1 MAQGKAWN
9 KKKVIEALEPYLKLG
24 YSVNKSCEIVG
35 IAQSTV
41 QTWIDKEN
49 ELRLKIASW
58 QVEPDH
64 EARKVIVQSIKE
76 GKVDDAKWWAERR
89 EKQDFSTRTETDVT
103 TKGEKLQSNLP
114 PDVEEVLKQAQ
125 DKLKEKLAE

>member
-1 MAQGKAWN
+1 MSQGKAWE
-9 KKKVIEALEPYLKLG
+9 KEKVIEALEPYFRLG

-41 QTWIDKEN
+41 QTWIDKDN

-58 QVEPDH
+58 QAEPDH
-64 EARKVIVQSIKE
+64 EARRVIVESIKD

-89 EKQDFSTRTETDVT
+89 EKQDFSTRTETDIT
-103 TKGEKLQSNLP
+103 TKGEKITDDIP
-114 PDVEEVLKQAQ
+114 KEVLDEANELLKKRLQ
-125 DKLKEKLAE
+125 DED